1 MHNAPASLR
10 YLGHATVLIELAGRR
25 ILTDP
30 ILTDRVAF
38 IRRTVTSP
46 IPDHQQAIDLVL
58 ISHGHL
64 DHLHRASLEAVGR
77 DVPTIVPRGM
87 GAMVR
92 RWGFRRVLVADPHER
107 FELGGLTVT
116 ATPRRPLRL
125 AAAQR
130 AARDCG
136 RLPDRG
142 GGTAHLFRRRHRP
155 VRRDAGD
162 RAAGLDAALLPVWGW
177 GPRLGPG
184 HLDPERAAAAAAL
197 LDAAHHGAD
206 PLGHAVADGHAL
218 AAQPVGRSAAPP
230 GRRGQAAGPRHSRRD
245 RRTG

>member
-30 ILTDRVAF
+30 VLTDRVAF
-38 IRRTVTSP
+38 IRRTAASP
-46 IPDHQQAIDLVL
+46 DPDHQQAIDLVL

-92 RWGFRRVLVADPHER
+92 RWGFRHVLVADPHER
-107 FELGGLTVT
+107 FELGPLTVT
-116 ATPRRPLRL
+116 ATPAVHSGSRPPNGPR
-125 AAAQR
+125 
-130 AARDCG
+130 
-136 RLPDRG
+136 
-142 GGTAHLFRRRHRP
+142 GTALGYLIEAEGRRIYF
-155 VRRDAGD
+155 AGD
-162 RAAGLDAALLPVWGW
+162 TDLFDEMETIGQPQLDAALLPVWGW

-184 HLDPERAAAAAAL
+184 HMDPERAAAAAAL
-197 LDAAHHGAD
+197 LASAHHRAD
-206 PLGHAVADGHAL
+206 PLGHAVADGDAL
-218 AAQPVGRSAAPP
+218 AAQPAGRSAAPP
-230 GRRGQAAGPRHSRRD
+230 GRRGQATGARHSRRD
-245 RRTG
+245 RGAG